1 MSTRGLLCVGVAA
14 AVCVLASRTIGAD
27 GEAPV
32 RWVAPGQVQS
42 TDTIRGLLSAAIAEG
57 VNTLLVPI
65 ALEPSTTLGISSPG
79 AGPAGNAGFDPIAEL
94 LRQARERGVRVHGW
108 VTIGLAAPVG
118 ELPASRDHVIYQHPE
133 WLMLPRALAV
143 EMLALDPRT
152 PDYLGRLV
160 RWTRANA
167 GRADGLYLSPAYPEA
182 TAYVAGSLN
191 RLLQRY
197 AVDGLVFDVRTPGS
211 DFDYSRRALEAFRG
225 DVRPT
230 LAASMRIR
238 MDEVETIDPF
248 AYAEEFPGEWLR
260 LRRTRLTGLIARLR
274 HTVRTVHPAATV
286 SALIADAAVSA
297 NALQDW
303 RTWMDTGLVDGLT
316 TRDGPVGRILSSY
329 DSVVDAAP
337 QPVVTSSSPP

>member
-1 MSTRGLLCVGVAA
+1 MSKRGLVCVGLAA
-14 AVCVLASRTIGAD
+14 AVCLLVSRTLLADGEAPALAD

-32 RWVAPGQVQS
+32 LWVAPSQVQS
-42 TDTIRGLLSAAIAEG
+42 ADAVRSVITAAVSEG
-57 VNTLLVPI
+57 INTLLVPM
-65 ALEPSTTLGISSPG
+65 ALEPATAV
-79 AGPAGNAGFDPIAEL
+79 AGGFGFDPIVEV

-108 VTIGLAAPVG
+108 VTIGLAATAG

-167 GRADGLYLSPAYPEA
+167 AHTDGLYLSPTYPEA
-182 TAYVAGSLN
+182 TAYVAGSLS
-191 RLLQRY
+191 RLLKRY
-197 AVDGLVFDVRTPGS
+197 AVDGLVLDVRTPGT
-211 DFDYSRRALEAFRG
+211 DFDYSRRALEAFRR
-225 DVRPT
+225 DIRPT
-230 LAASMRIR
+230 LATSMRIR
-238 MDEVETIDPF
+238 MDDIENIDPF

-274 HTVRTVHPAATV
+274 HTVRTEHPALTV

-303 RTWMDTGLVDGLT
+303 RTWMDSGLVDGV
-316 TRDGPVGRILSSY
+316 TRREGAIGRILSSY
-329 DSVVDAAP
+329 DRVLEARTQAVSA
-337 QPVVTSSSPP
+337 SGGPP